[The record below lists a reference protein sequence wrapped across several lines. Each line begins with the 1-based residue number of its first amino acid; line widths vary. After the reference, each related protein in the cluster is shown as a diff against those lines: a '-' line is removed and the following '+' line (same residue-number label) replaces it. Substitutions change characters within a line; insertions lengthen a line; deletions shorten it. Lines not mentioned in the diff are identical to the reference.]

1 MPVSSIK
8 STICAPLE
16 RVWDAVTDAA
26 VYGWRSDLSRTEI
39 LGENRFIEYS
49 PGNYATYFTVASCI
63 PGERWELDME
73 NTNMR
78 GHWAGMFRAEG
89 EVTCVEFTE
98 NVTAKK
104 FYLRPFV
111 RSYLKRQQSRFIADL
126 KAHLEKGSL

>member
-26 VYGWRSDLSRTEI
+26 VYSWRSDLSRTEI

-49 PGNYATYFTVASCI
+49 PGNDATYFTVASCI

-78 GHWAGMFRAEG
+78 GHWVGMFRAEG

>member
-1 MPVSSIK
+1 M
-8 STICAPLE
+8 E
-16 RVWDAVTDAA
+16 
-26 VYGWRSDLSRTEI
+26 
-39 LGENRFIEYS
+39 F
-49 PGNYATYFTVASCI
+49 YATYFTVASCI

-78 GHWAGMFRAEG
+78 GHWVGMFRAEG

>member
-1 MPVSSIK
+1 M
-8 STICAPLE
+8 
-16 RVWDAVTDAA
+16 
-26 VYGWRSDLSRTEI
+26 
-39 LGENRFIEYS
+39 
-49 PGNYATYFTVASCI
+49 
-63 PGERWELDME
+63 DME
-73 NTNMR
+73 NTNML
-78 GHWAGMFRAEG
+78 GHWVGMFRAEG

>member
-1 MPVSSIK
+1 MRPSG
-8 STICAPLE
+8 A
-16 RVWDAVTDAA
+16 VWDAVTDAA
-26 VYGWRSDLSRTEI
+26 VYSWRSDLSRTEI

-78 GHWAGMFRAEG
+78 GHWVGMFRAEG